1 MLWLCL
7 NFSKLPLEIFTR
19 HQANTQSQTS
29 LVVENN
35 RVLMCNQQAHQQGID
50 SGMSVNTAYA
60 LAEQPQTIARDHD
73 KELDALTQLAH
84 WAYRYTP
91 SVSVE
96 SPNDLLLEISSVL
109 KLYQGLDNIIN
120 DISSQLSNMGY
131 SCQIGLAHTPK
142 AAWLMARARPGQYEQ
157 YFDASNNTL
166 DKSLLK
172 KQLEKIPL
180 NLINCPQKQKDQLQ
194 KLGLHHIGELM
205 DLPVNAIGRRFG
217 KQFLR
222 YIAQLRGDISDPRL
236 FIQPQK
242 HFQRSA
248 WFSDSITNSQ
258 ALLFPMRRLLEEFS
272 QFLHSH
278 QLDCSQLSWKLK
290 YVKGEKDIAV
300 SFSQPSHQAKTFF
313 ELSRETIENTKLEGA
328 IESISLH
335 CESFSQ
341 LEQQSETLFVNETKT
356 DTTKITS
363 LIDKLSS
370 RLGKK
375 PLEQLI
381 VQNEHLP
388 EQASMATRLPDNITE
403 QKREHASQQLD
414 LNLNAPKPLWLLP
427 EPVSINQT
435 KKGLFW
441 NGKLTLKQ
449 GPERIEDHWKS
460 TAVKRDYFVA
470 EHENG
475 SVYWIFHDNS
485 DDRWFAQGVFS

>member
-19 HQANTQSQTS
+19 HQANNQSQAS

-35 RVLMCNQQAHQQGID
+35 RVLMCNQQAHQQGVD

-60 LAEQPQTIARDHD
+60 LAEQPQTIARDRD
-73 KELDALTQLAH
+73 KEVDALTQLAH

-91 SVSVE
+91 SVSVG

-109 KLYQGLDNIIN
+109 KLYQGLDNIVN
-120 DISSQLSNMGY
+120 DISNQLSNMGY

-142 AAWLMARARPGQYEQ
+142 AAWLMARAQPGQHAQ
-157 YFDASNNTL
+157 YFDTSSNTL
-166 DKSLLK
+166 DKSMLK
-172 KQLEKIPL
+172 MQLEKIPL

-194 KLGLHHIGELM
+194 KLGLHYIGELM

-217 KQFLR
+217 KHFLR
-222 YIAQLRGDISDPRL
+222 YIAELRGDISDPRL

-248 WFSDSITNSQ
+248 WFSDGITNSQ

-278 QLDCSQLSWKLK
+278 QLDCSQLTWKLK
-290 YVKGEKDIAV
+290 YVEGDKDITV
-300 SFSQPSHQAKTFF
+300 NFSQPSHLAKTFF

-335 CESFSQ
+335 CEDFSQ
-341 LEQQSETLFVNETKT
+341 LERQSETLFVNETKT
-356 DTTKITS
+356 DITKITS
-363 LIDKLSS
+363 LIDKLAS
-370 RLGKK
+370 RLGKE
-375 PLEQLI
+375 PLEQLV
-381 VQNEHLP
+381 VQHEHLP
-388 EQASMATRLPDNITE
+388 EQASMATRLPLNIAE
-403 QKREHASQQLD
+403 HKRELARQQLD
-414 LNLNAPKPLWLLP
+414 LNFNAPKPLWLLP
-427 EPVSINQT
+427 APVSINQT
-435 KKGLFW
+435 NKGLFW

-475 SVYWIFHDNS
+475 SVY
-485 DDRWFAQGVFS
+485 